1 MVIEVVGVVM
11 VVISVA
17 PVGAGVVCVVGGGVM
32 GVVAAA
38 RLVVDGDGGGDGD
51 GGMQGWA
58 HKDFLPQVG
67 DSGDSIGGSWVDG
80 GCTLAVGD
88 IVALPQRFQHFP
100 GRVCC

>member
-51 GGMQGWA
+51 GRGHAGLGPQGFFA
-58 HKDFLPQVG
+58 P
-67 DSGDSIGGSWVDG
+67 SGG
-80 GCTLAVGD
+80 
-88 IVALPQRFQHFP
+88 
-100 GRVCC
+100 

>member
-51 GGMQGWA
+51 GGVQGWA

-67 DSGDSIGGSWVDG
+67 DSGGSIGGSDVSEG
-80 GCTLAVGD
+80 
-88 IVALPQRFQHFP
+88 
-100 GRVCC
+100 